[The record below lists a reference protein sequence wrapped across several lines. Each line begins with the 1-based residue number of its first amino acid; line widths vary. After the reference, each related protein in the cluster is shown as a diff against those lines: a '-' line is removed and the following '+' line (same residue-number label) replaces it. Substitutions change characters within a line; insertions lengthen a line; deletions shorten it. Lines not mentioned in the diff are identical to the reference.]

1 MTATQEKVFAL
12 LRVTTPKGCESCAH
26 SHAGYCESPIGCDWV
41 EELFFAR
48 HNSWAG
54 YEQDT
59 DKLQRRAERHG
70 DLLDAAEI
78 AQRIKA
84 VKGIRL

>member
-1 MTATQEKVFAL
+1 MTTTQQKVFAL
-12 LRVTTPKGCESCAH
+12 LKATTPKGCESCAH
-26 SHAGYCESPIGCDWV
+26 NYYGECRSHIGCDWV
-41 EELFFAR
+41 EELFYGR

-59 DKLQRRAERHG
+59 DKLQRRAERQG

-84 VKGIRL
+84 VKRFKL